1 MTKPHLLRVIL
12 IVTVT
17 KITTSQNNRSS
28 LRLAE
33 FAVALSI
40 ATDMGLG
47 HPLEMVLATCLL
59 SLRLG
64 ELLGLGQDELRELY
78 YLALFRHAGCTADSH
93 RAAQYMGDEL
103 AFSPR
108 FLASV
113 DPTKPWT
120 LVNFLWHN
128 VYAERSALERLS
140 ALPFVLPGFMEAV
153 VAHCEVAQLFAA
165 RLGLD
170 EHLQAAL
177 LQCNEQWD
185 GHGAP
190 GKVKGE
196 GIALNVRVFHVAET
210 AIYLKHFVAP
220 EAVVP
225 AIRQRGGVTL
235 DPAIAEQFCAHAADL
250 MDPSGLESHSL
261 REEVLAAEPKGQP
274 GMTEIQLDAAA
285 EALGDFADLKLP
297 EFVGHSSAVAQL
309 ASGAGGVYGLPETDI
324 SLLRRAGHVHDL
336 GRIGV
341 SSSIW
346 GKVGGLTEVEWE
358 RVRLHPYYTER
369 ILSRAPILREWGTLA
384 AAHHERLDGSGYHRN
399 LPAALLTPGMRILA
413 AATAYRA
420 LLEDRPQRRAHSPQ
434 QAVQQLK
441 QDVRNGWLDGEAVNA
456 VFAAAGEH
464 TSEVRREHL
473 AGLTEREIEVLR
485 FVARGLSNRQIAE
498 QLVVSPKTVGNHLQN
513 IYSKI
518 QVSTRAAATFFAMQ
532 NHLV

>member
-1 MTKPHLLRVIL
+1 MGPVASMTI
-12 IVTVT
+12 
-17 KITTSQNNRSS
+17 SQNPRSTV
-28 LRLAE
+28 RFAE

-40 ATDMGLG
+40 ATDLGLG

-64 ELLGLGQDELRELY
+64 ERLGLGRNELHELY

-113 DPTKPWT
+113 DPTKPST
-120 LVNFLWHN
+120 LFSFLWHN
-128 VYAERSALERLS
+128 VYADRPALQRLG
-140 ALPFVLPGFMEAV
+140 ALPAVLPGFMEAV

-185 GHGAP
+185 GRGAP
-190 GKVKGE
+190 GKARGE
-196 GIALNVRVFHVAET
+196 QLALNVRIFHVAEA

-225 AIRQRGGVTL
+225 AIRARGGVTL
-235 DPAIAEQFCAHAADL
+235 DPVIAEQFCVHAADL
-250 MDPSGLESHSL
+250 MDRSGLGSPSL
-261 REEVLAAEPKGQP
+261 REDVLAAEPGDQP
-274 GMTEIQLDAAA
+274 RMTEGQLDAAA
-285 EALGDFADLKLP
+285 QALGDFADLKLP
-297 EFVGHSSAVAQL
+297 AFVGHSSAVAHL
-309 ASGAGGVYGLPETDI
+309 ASQAGRVYGLPESDVL
-324 SLLRRAGHVHDL
+324 LLRRAGHVHDL

-346 GKVGGLTEVEWE
+346 GKTGRLTEAEWE

-369 ILSRAPILREWGTLA
+369 ILTYTPILKEWGTLA

-399 LPAALLTPGMRILA
+399 LPAALLTPAMRILEVA
-413 AATAYRA
+413 HVYQAM
-420 LLEDRPQRRAHSPQ
+420 LEDRPYRPRRSPE
-434 QAVQQLK
+434 QAAQELK
-441 QDVRNGWLDGEAVNA
+441 QEVRSGWLDGEAVNA
-456 VFAAAGEH
+456 LLMAAGGH
-464 TSEVRREHL
+464 TTEVRREHL

-485 FVARGLSNRQIAE
+485 LVARGLSNRQIAA

-518 QVSTRAAATFFAMQ
+518 QVSTRAAASFFAMQ